1 MTTISQESAGL
12 IVLMAVIL
20 YVNNQVLKL
29 HPTIGLLLG
38 GLVVS
43 AISLTGQ
50 ALGLPIGHE
59 LINTMIQFKFD
70 RFILDFLLG
79 FLLFAGAI
87 HVSKSDLLKEKG
99 TITIFALVGVLI
111 TAFVVGGVLWMV
123 CMWLGVHLAFTEC
136 LLFGAL
142 ISPTDPI
149 AVLAIMQKVGAPKQI
164 TTIVCGESLFNDG
177 VGVVLFMTVL
187 AAHQGQNVTAL
198 AVGGNFILMA
208 GGGLVIGILYG
219 WLVRRLL
226 RTSQT
231 SELAV
236 LITLALAG
244 GGYTLANNLHCSGA
258 IAMVV
263 AGVMVGERLSSL
275 SPEVGL
281 HLGVFWT
288 IIDEIGNSLVFL
300 LVGLELV
307 AVKVAAPLWN
317 LNGIILGIS
326 CVAVVLLGRFLSVAA
341 PMVAMRPWDRLHR
354 GSLSILVWGGL
365 RGALPLA
372 MALSVPHEIRI
383 RGAIIVATYAV
394 VAFSIIVQGLTIPGV
409 IRRVTATG
417 PSPND

>member
-20 YVNNQVLKL
+20 YVNNRVLRL

-43 AISLTGQ
+43 AISMIGQ
-50 ALGLPIGHE
+50 SLGLPIGRQ
-59 LINTMIQFKFD
+59 LINTMVQFKFNQ
-70 RFILDFLLG
+70 FILDFLLG

-99 TITIFALVGVLI
+99 TITIFALAGVLI
-111 TAFVVGGVLWMV
+111 TAFVVGGVLWTV
-123 CMWLGVHLAFTEC
+123 CLWRGIQLEFTEC

-198 AVGGNFILMA
+198 SVGGNFVLMA

-219 WLVRRLL
+219 WLVRRFV
-226 RTSQT
+226 RKSQS

-263 AGVMVGERLSSL
+263 AGVMVGEELSSL
-275 SPEVGL
+275 SPDVGL

-307 AVKVAAPLWN
+307 VVKIEPFWN
-317 LNGIILGIS
+317 LNGIILGLS
-326 CVAVVLLGRFLSVAA
+326 CVVVVLLGRFLSVAA
-341 PMVAMRPWDRLHR
+341 PAVAMRPWERLHR

-372 MALSVPHEIRI
+372 MALSVPHEIRT

-394 VAFSIIVQGLTIPGV
+394 VAFSIIVQGLTMPGV
-409 IRRVTATG
+409 IRRVTATE
-417 PSPND
+417 PSHE